1 MDCSLPGSSVH
12 GIFQTRILEWIAI
25 PFSRGIFLT
34 QELNLGLLHCRQI
47 LYHLNHE
54 GSLKIWQVNIKIFS
68 PHMFNVSY
76 IAKFLRGVKY
86 ETELRKLFVQK
97 LCFEGVCDEK

>member
-1 MDCSLPGSSVH
+1 
-12 GIFQTRILEWIAI
+12 
-25 PFSRGIFLT
+25 
-34 QELNLGLLHCRQI
+34 
-47 LYHLNHE
+47 
-54 GSLKIWQVNIKIFS
+54 
-68 PHMFNVSY
+68 MFNVSY